1 MKKIIAILLCLF
13 INISMIV
20 TASAKST
27 IDDYYIKFDVWQGS
41 GNANV
46 VIKDTNGNSSLN
58 EQLRFENFEYLFYN
72 NSKIDANFY
81 TIDNIDGMIN
91 LTLKEDFLNTLSD
104 GHYYFDAA
112 YTEITIRLLL
122 YVAKNKVELENLIL
136 ATKEWNG
143 SSITFSLSDIN
154 YPLTR
159 ELFNQITID
168 NKILDSDCFNLRF
181 LGHLCYITFYAD
193 YLKTLPLGT
202 YQFTVDF
209 ENVQGITLNVEIPD
223 CQLKGDVNGDNEI
236 DAADA
241 RLALRV
247 AAKLEKLTTKAEI
260 ACDVNEDNTVN
271 SIDARLILRVAAK
284 LERF

>member
-1 MKKIIAILLCLF
+1 MKKFIAILLCLF
-13 INISMIV
+13 INISMFV

-27 IDDYYIKFDVWQGS
+27 IDDYYIKFDVWQGN

-58 EQLRFENFEYLFYN
+58 EQLRFENFENLFYN
-72 NSKIDANFY
+72 NSKIDANSY

-91 LTLKEDFLNTLSD
+91 LTLKEDFLNTLAD

-112 YTEITIRLLL
+112 YTDITISLLL
-122 YVAKNKVELENLIL
+122 CVAKNKVELENSIL
-136 ATKEWNG
+136 ETKEWNG
-143 SSITFSLSDIN
+143 SSLTFSLSDIN

-159 ELFNQITID
+159 ELFRQITID
-168 NKILDSDCFNLRF
+168 NKILDKDCFNLRF
-181 LGHLCYITFYAD
+181 WGHLCYITFYAD

-202 YQFTVDF
+202 YQFTVNF

-223 CQLKGDVNGDNEI
+223 CQLKGDANGDNEI
-236 DAADA
+236 DATDA
-241 RLALRV
+241 RLALRA
-247 AAKLEKLTTKAEI
+247 AAKLEQLTTKAEI

-271 SIDARLILRVAAK
+271 SIDARLILRAAAK